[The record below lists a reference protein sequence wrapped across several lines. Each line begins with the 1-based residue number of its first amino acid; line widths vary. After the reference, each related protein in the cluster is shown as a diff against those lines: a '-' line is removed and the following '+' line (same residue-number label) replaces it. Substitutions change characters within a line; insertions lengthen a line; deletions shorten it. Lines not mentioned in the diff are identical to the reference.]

1 MKQTK
6 KAYERLKEFA
16 FFSEDFE
23 SFKAL
28 FFDNLDKSK
37 KDDAI
42 ELLLMVNFEL
52 LKSKGERFNDLLDVV
67 DEVGRKKILVWL
79 DDMSKRF
86 GLSI

>member
-16 FFSEDFE
+16 FFCEDFE

-52 LKSKGERFNDLLDVV
+52 LKSKGERFNELLNAV
-67 DEVGRKKILVWL
+67 DERKKETLILWL
-79 DDMSKRF
+79 NDAIKR
-86 GLSI
+86 LEK

>member
-1 MKQTK
+1 MDNKTK
-6 KAYERLKEFA
+6 KTYKGLKEFA
-16 FFSEDFE
+16 LFCEDFE

-52 LKSKGERFNDLLDVV
+52 LKSEGEKFNELLNAV
-67 DEVGRKKILVWL
+67 DERKKETLILWL
-79 DDMSKRF
+79 NDAIKR
-86 GLSI
+86 LEK